1 MVVLQICFG
10 GRHEG
15 SQQPTRHKRHGD
27 ISFSFRL
34 PSQSDDLDVSS
45 LERAPAFIGCDFIS
59 LMCREC

>member
-15 SQQPTRHKRHGD
+15 SQQPTRHKRDGD

-45 LERAPAFIGCDFIS
+45 LERVQLSHLHLSVVILF
-59 LMCREC
+59 L